1 MCSVPQAPGAA
12 SSRLARRT
20 SSVVRMHASGAVVR
34 MHASGAV
41 VRMHAFGEMAIQPC
55 GPRAGRGGNSGMASL
70 GGLAGSGP
78 GLTHAAEFR

>member
-20 SSVVRMHASGAVVR
+20 SSVVR